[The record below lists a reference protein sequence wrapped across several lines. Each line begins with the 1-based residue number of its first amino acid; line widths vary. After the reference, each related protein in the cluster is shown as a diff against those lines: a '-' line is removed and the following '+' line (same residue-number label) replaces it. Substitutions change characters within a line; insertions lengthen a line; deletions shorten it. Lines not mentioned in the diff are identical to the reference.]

1 MQSPALPKRCREVC
15 AIVPSDIHI
24 FYSLTLAITKEVH
37 NVKVFKVPADEV
49 SDITSSPFATS
60 FLVPRVLSYP
70 PYGAREGRAGR
81 REPWER
87 GWSLYTE
94 RSNRLEVI
102 V

>member
-1 MQSPALPKRCREVC
+1 MQSSALPKRCREVC

-37 NVKVFKVPADEV
+37 YVKVFKVPADVV
-49 SDITSSPFATS
+49 SDITSSPSTTS

-81 REPWER
+81 
-87 GWSLYTE
+87 
-94 RSNRLEVI
+94 
-102 V
+102 